1 MTQIRAITASDRADW
16 QPLWD
21 AYLEFYESDLPDA
34 VTDDV
39 FARLVAGESL
49 HGAIAWDDDGNAL
62 GLVHWLFHASTWS
75 LTDYCYLEDLY
86 VSPATRGGGV
96 GRALIEHVRAAA
108 NEAGASKVYWL
119 TQDSNTTARSLYDR
133 LATNAGFIHYELR
146 SAGN

>member
-1 MTQIRAITASDRADW
+1 MTQIRAITAGDRADW

-39 FARLVAGESL
+39 FARLVAGKSL
-49 HGAIAWDDDGNAL
+49 HGAIAWDDDGKAL
-62 GLVHWLFHASTWS
+62 GLVHWLFHPSTWS

-96 GRALIEHVRAAA
+96 GRALVEHVRAAST
-108 NEAGASKVYWL
+108 EVGASKVYWL
-119 TQDSNTTARSLYDR
+119 TQASNTTARSLYDR

-146 SAGN
+146 SAGI